1 MRKFKLVGLIA
12 VTASVLTLATGCLNT
27 VDKNQVDTKDAVK
40 TQESQAETENI
51 AKIFQDMDTKDLN
64 EEKVTKDIFA
74 KTKLTM
80 INIWATWCGPCVEEI
95 PELEKVA
102 NEYKEDDVAVK
113 GLLIEIDGK
122 TGMPMAG
129 LTENEK
135 VLAEDILKKAGATYQ
150 QLLVSQDMKEPLST
164 IDGFPTTYFV
174 NEKGEL
180 VGEPVM
186 GSNSKDDWKKIIEE
200 RLKMLEEK

>member
-12 VTASVLTLATGCLNT
+12 VTASVLTLATRCLNT

-102 NEYKEDDVAVK
+102 NEYKEDDAAVK